1 MKSDI
6 EKNIRKTPCHLC
18 ELLWCLQYS
27 GKHRLNRKHTIG
39 QIYYERKQMN
49 WIKEMYQNKNLY
61 LLIMVA
67 LLLTITVL
75 DSFELSS
82 LVIRVLL
89 ITFYVLLILRY
100 QFLRYPVVFLIII
113 ALLFLTSV
121 FQQKFIILLDQYSG
135 NYLINL
141 YLLNGGTNISMILI
155 LALFIYSFIA
165 QQRLKNKKLWI
176 NKLDSLTIWKLNNF
190 RT

>member
-1 MKSDI
+1 
-6 EKNIRKTPCHLC
+6 
-18 ELLWCLQYS
+18 
-27 GKHRLNRKHTIG
+27 
-39 QIYYERKQMN
+39 MN

-165 QQRLKNKKLWI
+165 QQRLKNKKL
-176 NKLDSLTIWKLNNF
+176 
-190 RT
+190 